1 LDKPDTSGGM
11 KSLLVIRSPEPRG
24 FFDGHEAGLAERL
37 TVVASELIE
46 IDKRGGLRHDG
57 EDGEDGDDGSDLTC
71 KSNTWCV
78 GTQSCSLS
86 EPESGLT
93 LVLSILDVGMGESP
107 PVEPTEVGG
116 DAGRL

>member
-37 TVVASELIE
+37 TVVASGLIE
-46 IDKRGGLRHDG
+46 IDKRGGLRHGG
-57 EDGEDGDDGSDLTC
+57 EGGDDGSDLTC
-71 KSNTWCV
+71 RSNTWCV

-93 LVLSILDVGMGESP
+93 LILSIVDVGMGESP
-107 PVEPTEVGG
+107 LVEPTEVGG